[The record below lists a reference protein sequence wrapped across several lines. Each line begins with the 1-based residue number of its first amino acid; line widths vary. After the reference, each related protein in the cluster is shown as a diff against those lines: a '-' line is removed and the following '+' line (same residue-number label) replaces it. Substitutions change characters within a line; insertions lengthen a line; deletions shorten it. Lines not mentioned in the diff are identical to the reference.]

1 MVGRLLMIRLW
12 ATSNPGSVESP
23 QQPLAILDDWE
34 KIGFGC
40 SRTRMEFSDVHLPS
54 ILILL

>member
-1 MVGRLLMIRLW
+1 MVERHLVIRYW
-12 ATSNPGSVESP
+12 ATSDPGSVDSP

-40 SRTRMEFSDVHLPS
+40 SRTWMEFSDVHLPS
-54 ILILL
+54 IPILL